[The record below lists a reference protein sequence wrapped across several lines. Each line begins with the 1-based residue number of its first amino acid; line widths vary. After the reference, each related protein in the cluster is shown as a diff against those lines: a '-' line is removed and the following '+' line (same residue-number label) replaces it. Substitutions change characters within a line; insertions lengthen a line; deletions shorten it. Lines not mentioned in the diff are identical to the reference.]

1 MDTIIL
7 NHGLELRINKP
18 DKRPLVLTFLIG
30 CLLLFHSIVFAETNP
45 TTDKNRD
52 ILKLLEI
59 SGLLEQMDY
68 IRDEATNS
76 YARVISLT
84 YPKVPSLFW
93 DDFNKLAGKEEM
105 KVLLDRVIAV
115 YNKHMTHD
123 VIKQLIKMFS
133 TPFWVEWKQKMPA
146 ISREAGLIGSEWTQE
161 LLQSESFKK
170 KLDNLVSK
178 YDLEKLNSPP
188 EISHSKENLK
198 NNSYTFF
205 HL

>member
-1 MDTIIL
+1 MDRIIL
-7 NHGLELRINKP
+7 NHGLELRMNKP

-45 TTDKNRD
+45 TIDKNRD
-52 ILKLLEI
+52 ILKLLEV

-84 YPKVPSLFW
+84 YPKVPDQFW
-93 DDFNKLAGKEEM
+93 DDFGKLAGKEEM
-105 KVLLDRVIAV
+105 KVLLDRVVAV

-170 KLDNLVSK
+170 KLDNLVRK
-178 YDLEKLNSPP
+178 HNLEELTSMP
-188 EISHSKENLK
+188 EVPHSKELSK
-198 NNSYTFF
+198 K
-205 HL
+205 

>member
-1 MDTIIL
+1 MDKL
-7 NHGLELRINKP
+7 N
-18 DKRPLVLTFLIG
+18 KRPLVLTFLIG
-30 CLLLFHSIVFAETNP
+30 CLLLFHSVVLAETNP
-45 TTDKNRD
+45 TIDKNRD
-52 ILKLLEI
+52 ILKLLEV

-76 YARVISLT
+76 YARVISLS
-84 YPKVPSLFW
+84 YPKVPDQFW
-93 DDFNKLAGKEEM
+93 DDFGKLAAKEEM
-105 KVLLDRVIAV
+105 KVLLDRVVAV

-170 KLDNLVSK
+170 KLDNLVRK
-178 YDLEKLNSPP
+178 HDLEELNPMP
-188 EISHSKENLK
+188 EVPHSKELSK
-198 NNSYTFF
+198 K
-205 HL
+205 